1 MSFIA
6 LSLSL
11 IFVLIP
17 LLLTKTLNLGLGKD
31 TVIATI
37 RSIIQLFAVGYIL
50 TFVLETDHFIYI
62 VMMIAL
68 MIGAATHNARKKGAS
83 IQGITWKLI
92 TTFIFVEILTQA
104 ILLGFKIIPPEAQY
118 IIPISGMVV
127 GNSMVLS
134 ILFLN
139 RFTAE
144 IKARQDEAE
153 LILSLGGTPK
163 QAIHHALIT
172 SIKASLIPT
181 IESQKTIGLVQLPG
195 MMSGQIIA
203 GADPVQA
210 VQFQLLI
217 LFLLLTTAAV
227 TSVMLG
233 FLSYP
238 TLFNKRMQLLKLKD
252 GNLGSAD

>member
-1 MSFIA
+1 MSTLALAIA
-6 LSLSL
+6 L

-17 LLLTKTLNLGLGKD
+17 IFLSKTFNLGLEKD
-31 TVIATI
+31 TTIAVV

-50 TFVLETDHFIYI
+50 KFVFDTESLIYI
-62 VMMIAL
+62 FLMVIVMIV
-68 MIGAATHNARKKGAS
+68 AATQNARKKGKA
-83 IQGITWKLI
+83 IKGITWKI
-92 TTFIFVEILTQA
+92 AATFIFMEVLTQA
-104 ILLGFKIIPPEAQY
+104 ILLGFKITPATAQY

-127 GNSMVLS
+127 GNSMVLA

-139 RFTAE
+139 RFTSE
-144 IKARQDEAE
+144 VDNHQEQTE

-163 QAIHHALIT
+163 QAIHTQLIT
-172 SIKASLIPT
+172 SIKASMIPT

-203 GADPVQA
+203 GANPIQA
-210 VQFQLLI
+210 VQFQLLV

-227 TSVMLG
+227 TSIMLG

-238 TLFNKRMQLLKLKD
+238 TLFNQRMQFLKMR
-252 GNLGSAD
+252 

>member
-1 MSFIA
+1 MSYLT
-6 LSLSL
+6 LSLTL

-17 LLLTKTLNLGLGKD
+17 IFLSKTFKLGLEKD
-31 TVIATI
+31 TIIATV
-37 RSIIQLFAVGYIL
+37 RSVIQLLIVGYL
-50 TFVLETDHFIYI
+50 LQYVFDADNMIY
-62 VMMIAL
+62 MMLMIGL
-68 MIGAATHNARKKGAS
+68 MIGAATQNARKKGVT
-83 IQGITWKLI
+83 IKGITWKLVL
-92 TTFIFVEILTQA
+92 TFVFIEILTQS
-104 ILLGFKIIPPEAQY
+104 ILLGLNITPATPQY
-118 IIPISGMVV
+118 IIPLSGMVV

-144 IKARQDEAE
+144 VETHQNETE

-163 QAIHHALIT
+163 QAIHRQLIN
-172 SIKASLIPT
+172 SIKASTIPT

-210 VQFQLLI
+210 VQFQLLV
-217 LFLLLTTAAV
+217 LFLLLTTAV
-227 TSVMLG
+227 ITSILLG

-238 TLFNKRMQLLKLKD
+238 TLFNQRMQMLKIIEKP
-252 GNLGSAD
+252 S

>member
-1 MSFIA
+1 MTFIT
-6 LSLSL
+6 LSLTL

-17 LLLTKTLNLGLGKD
+17 IVLSKTLKLGLEKD
-31 TVIATI
+31 TTIATL
-37 RSIIQLFAVGYIL
+37 RSIIQLLAVGYVL
-50 TFVLETDHFIYI
+50 KFVFDAESFIYI
-62 VMMIAL
+62 LL
-68 MIGAATHNARKKGAS
+68 MISLMILTATLNARKKGKA
-83 IQGITWKLI
+83 IKGITWKI
-92 TTFIFVEILTQA
+92 AVTFMIVEAVTEG
-104 ILLGFKIIPPEAQY
+104 ILLGFEIVPATAQF
-118 IIPISGMVV
+118 IIPISGMLI

-144 IKARQDEAE
+144 IEASRDQIE

-163 QAIHHALIT
+163 QAIHRQLKSAIR
-172 SIKASLIPT
+172 ASMIPT

-195 MMSGQIIA
+195 MMSGQIIG

-217 LFLLLTTAAV
+217 VFALLTTAALSSILV
-227 TSVMLG
+227 G

-238 TLFNKRMQLLKLKD
+238 TLFNERMQLLKNSLLK
-252 GNLGSAD
+252 

>member
-1 MSFIA
+1 MSYLT
-6 LSLSL
+6 LSLTL

-17 LLLTKTLNLGLGKD
+17 IFLSKTFKLGLEKD
-31 TVIATI
+31 TIIATV
-37 RSIIQLFAVGYIL
+37 RSVIQLLIVGYL
-50 TFVLETDHFIYI
+50 LQYVFDADNMIY
-62 VMMIAL
+62 MMLMIGL
-68 MIGAATHNARKKGAS
+68 MIGAATQNARKKGVT
-83 IQGITWKLI
+83 IKGITWKLVL
-92 TTFIFVEILTQA
+92 TFVFIEILTQS
-104 ILLGFKIIPPEAQY
+104 ILLGLNITPATPQY
-118 IIPISGMVV
+118 IIPLSGMVV

-144 IKARQDEAE
+144 VETHQNETE

-163 QAIHHALIT
+163 QAIHRQLIN
-172 SIKASLIPT
+172 SIKASTIPT

-210 VQFQLLI
+210 VQFQLLV
-217 LFLLLTTAAV
+217 LFLLLTTAV
-227 TSVMLG
+227 ITSILLG

-238 TLFNKRMQLLKLKD
+238 TLFNQRMQMLKITEKP
-252 GNLGSAD
+252 S

>member
-1 MSFIA
+1 MSTLALAIA
-6 LSLSL
+6 L

-17 LLLTKTLNLGLGKD
+17 IFLSKTFNLGLEKD
-31 TVIATI
+31 TTIAVV
-37 RSIIQLFAVGYIL
+37 RSIVQLFAVGYIL
-50 TFVLETDHFIYI
+50 KFVFETESLIYI
-62 VMMIAL
+62 FLMVVVMIV
-68 MIGAATHNARKKGAS
+68 AATQNARKKGKA
-83 IQGITWKLI
+83 IKGITWKIAATLV
-92 TTFIFVEILTQA
+92 FMEVLTQA
-104 ILLGFKIIPPEAQY
+104 ILLGFKITPATAQY

-127 GNSMVLS
+127 GNSMVLA

-144 IKARQDEAE
+144 VDAHQEQTE

-163 QAIHHALIT
+163 QAIHTQLIT
-172 SIKASLIPT
+172 SIKASMIPT

-203 GADPVQA
+203 GASPIQA
-210 VQFQLLI
+210 VQFQLLV

-227 TSVMLG
+227 TSTMLG

-238 TLFNKRMQLLKLKD
+238 TLFNQRMQFLKMR
-252 GNLGSAD
+252 

>member
-1 MSFIA
+1 MSTLALAIA
-6 LSLSL
+6 L

-17 LLLTKTLNLGLGKD
+17 IFLSKTFNLGLEKD
-31 TVIATI
+31 TTIAVV

-50 TFVLETDHFIYI
+50 KFVFDTESLIYI
-62 VMMIAL
+62 FLMVIVMIV
-68 MIGAATHNARKKGAS
+68 AATQNARKKGKA
-83 IQGITWKLI
+83 IKGITWKI
-92 TTFIFVEILTQA
+92 ATTFIFMEVLTQT
-104 ILLGFKIIPPEAQY
+104 ILLGFQITPATAQY

-127 GNSMVLS
+127 GNSMVLA

-139 RFTAE
+139 RFTSE
-144 IKARQDEAE
+144 VDNHQEQTE

-163 QAIHHALIT
+163 QAIHTQLIT
-172 SIKASLIPT
+172 SIKASMIPT

-203 GADPVQA
+203 GANPIQA
-210 VQFQLLI
+210 VQFQLLV

-227 TSVMLG
+227 TSIMLG

-238 TLFNKRMQLLKLKD
+238 TLFNQRMQFLKMR
-252 GNLGSAD
+252 